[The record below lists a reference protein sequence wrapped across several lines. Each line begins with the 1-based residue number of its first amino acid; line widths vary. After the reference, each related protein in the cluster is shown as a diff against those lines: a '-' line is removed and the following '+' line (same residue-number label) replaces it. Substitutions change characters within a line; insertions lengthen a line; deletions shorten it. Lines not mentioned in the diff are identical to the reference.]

1 MALLRWNRAFG
12 RVWLGESLSMLGDQ
26 IQTVAFAWLIL
37 DVSHSAAML
46 AVVLISANVPRAV
59 LILVGGAITDR
70 LSPRLVMA
78 TSHFARGAIVT
89 ALAILVATHSVHTWE
104 LFAVA
109 IAFGVADAF
118 FWPASNTIIPALVEP
133 AELPKANALIGAAEQ
148 FSMLLGPVIS
158 GALVYTGGLTTAFAI
173 NAGSFFIAGPLM
185 LSVPAQSPV
194 PAQHNV
200 LTDIRAGLGYV
211 IRSSQMRAILVFIA
225 AGSLAYSGLFSVG
238 IPALA
243 RHTGGALTLGAMIS
257 AWGLGQLV
265 GTISAARTGLPRR
278 WGLLI
283 IGVIACEVLTLAVLG
298 YFGNPWVV
306 VALFIPLGALVAYQS
321 DVGLPTWIQ
330 TRTPRELLGR
340 VNSIVDLTRQV
351 LEPVSLA
358 MMGALAATDVRAPF
372 WAAAGPMA
380 LAGIVLLSTRS
391 ARQLEAA

>member
-26 IQTVAFAWLIL
+26 IQMVAFAWLIL
-37 DVSHSAAML
+37 DVSHSASTL
-46 AVVLISANVPRAV
+46 AVVLIAATVPRTV
-59 LILVGGAITDR
+59 LVLVGGAITDR

-78 TSHFARGAIVT
+78 ASHFARGAIVA
-89 ALAILVATHSVHTWE
+89 ALAIIVATHNVRTWE

-118 FWPASNTIIPALVEP
+118 FGPASNTIIPSLVDRS
-133 AELPKANALIGAAEQ
+133 ELPKANALVGASEQ
-148 FSMLLGPVIS
+148 VSMLLGPVIS
-158 GALVYTGGLTTAFAI
+158 GILVATGGLTTAFAI
-173 NAGSFFIAGPLM
+173 NAASFFIAGPIM
-185 LSVPAQSPV
+185 LSVPVQQPTKT
-194 PAQHNV
+194 QHNV

-243 RHTGGALTLGAMIS
+243 KHSGGALTLGAMIS
-257 AWGLGQLV
+257 AWGFGQLV

-283 IGVIACEVLTLAVLG
+283 IAVIACEVFTLAVLG

-306 VALFIPLGALVAYQS
+306 VALFVPLGAFVAYQS

-330 TRTPRELLGR
+330 SRTPGELLGR
-340 VNSIVDLTRQV
+340 VNSIVDLTQQA
-351 LEPVSLA
+351 LQPVSLA
-358 MMGALAATDVRAPF
+358 MMGALAAVDVRAPF
-372 WAAAGPMA
+372 WAAAVPMA
-380 LAGIVLLSTRS
+380 IAGIVLTCTRA

>member
-1 MALLRWNRAFG
+1 
-12 RVWLGESLSMLGDQ
+12 MLGDQ

-37 DVSHSAAML
+37 DLSHSASTL

-59 LILVGGAITDR
+59 LVLVGGAITDR

-78 TSHFARGAIVT
+78 ASHFARGAIVT
-89 ALAILVATHSVHTWE
+89 VLAIIVATHNVHTWE
-104 LFAVA
+104 LFVVA

-118 FWPASNTIIPALVEP
+118 FWPASGTIIPAVVEP
-133 AELPKANALIGAAEQ
+133 PELPKANALIGASEQ
-148 FSMLLGPVIS
+148 FSMLLGPLIS
-158 GALVYTGGLTTAFAI
+158 GVLISTTGTTAAFAI
-173 NAGSFFIAGPLM
+173 NAATFFIAGPIM
-185 LSVPAQSPV
+185 LSVSTQPQAGSEQ
-194 PAQHNV
+194 NV
-200 LTDIRAGLGYV
+200 VSDIRAGLGYV
-211 IRSSQMRAILVFIA
+211 IHNSQMRAILVFVA
-225 AGSLAYSGLFSVG
+225 AGALAYSGLFSVG

-243 RHTGGALTLGAMIS
+243 KHTGGALELGAMIS

-283 IGVIACEVLTLAVLG
+283 IGVTGCEVASLVVLG

-306 VALFIPLGALVAYQS
+306 VTLFVPLGALVAYQS

-330 TRTPRELLGR
+330 SRTPRELLGR
-340 VNSIVDLTRQV
+340 VNSIVDLTRQL

-358 MMGALAATDVRAPF
+358 MMGALAAIDVRAPF

-380 LAGIVLLSTRS
+380 IAGLVLLCTRS